1 VQRRGRVLT
10 ELLSV
15 WLVIRRER
23 VRERDEDNE
32 MGWRVRQDQH
42 ANEMSASIK
51 RASITQQS
59 VARISAVI
67 ISSSSSSS
75 SERRIEVDAFD
86 FPHVALGSAVPDRRE
101 DVAKCMDQETIVA
114 VLVTSTGYYLTLIE
128 AMAYLDT

>member
-75 SERRIEVDAFD
+75 ERRIEVDAFD